1 MDRDQIT
8 QELQPIFAKIFRNPD
23 IQITD
28 DLNAEQVSGW
38 DSLTHLSMI
47 ADVESHYGVKFKL
60 KELIGMKN
68 VGDMIDL
75 ILTKK
80 GAA

>member
-1 MDRDQIT
+1 MDRAQIT
-8 QELQPIFAKIFRNPD
+8 QELQPIFAKVSRNTE
-23 IQITD
+23 IEITD
-28 DLNAEQVSGW
+28 TLNAEQVSGW

-47 ADVESHYGVKFKL
+47 ADVEAHFQIKSKL

-75 ILTKK
+75 IIAKK
-80 GAA
+80 GVS